1 MADLTLTALRV
12 LRAVNDVRSFT
23 RAAEALGYT
32 QSAVS
37 KQMSALEL
45 ATGAVL
51 FRRVPR
57 GVELTTAGQML
68 ASRAVVILNEMDAAR
83 REVAELTDAIVGTV
97 VLGAFPTAAM
107 RLVPAVIRQL
117 RLDHPALTVD
127 FDGASSP
134 TQLGRLRAG
143 RLDVAVIALGTG
155 LADYD
160 LTGLHTE
167 VLASGPLVIAVAE
180 SHPFATRSR
189 VAVTELETEPW
200 IAGAGARD
208 DPQFG
213 AWPTLVSPLISYM
226 ARDWPTRFG
235 FVEAGLGITTI
246 PSIAGRNI
254 PRGIRL
260 VRVDDPSW
268 RGRSAVVATREERS
282 DLVAVVSEAFVRQAA
297 LLLAD
302 DEIQNR
308 RTDRQDY

>member
-1 MADLTLTALRV
+1 MTDLTLTALRV
-12 LRAVNDVRSFT
+12 LGAVTEARSFT
-23 RAAEALGYT
+23 LAAEALGYT

-37 KQMSALEL
+37 KQMNALEL

-57 GVELTTAGQML
+57 GVELTTAGHVL
-68 ASRAVVILNEMDAAR
+68 AARAAVILDELDAAR
-83 REVAELTDAIVGTV
+83 REVTELTDAVSGKV

-117 RLDHPALTVD
+117 RLDHPALTVEFHD
-127 FDGASSP
+127 ASSP

-143 RLDVAVIALGTG
+143 RLDVAVIALGSG

-167 VLASGPLVIAVAE
+167 ALASGPLVIAVAE
-180 SHPFATRSR
+180 SHPFAPRSR
-189 VAVTELETEPW
+189 VAVRELEDEPW

-208 DPQFG
+208 DPHFG
-213 AWPTLVSPLISYM
+213 AWPTLVSPRIAYTL
-226 ARDWPTRFG
+226 RDWPTRFG
-235 FVEAGLGITTI
+235 FVEAGLGITTF
-246 PSIAGRNI
+246 PSIAGRNV

-268 RGRSAVVATREERS
+268 QGRSAVVVTREERS
-282 DLVAVVSEAFVRQAA
+282 DPVSVVAETFVRQAA
-297 LLLAD
+297 LLLAS
-302 DEIQNR
+302 Q
-308 RTDRQDY
+308 